1 MKSKVLNL
9 MWIYIKDRVKV
20 WILWYL
26 VYTYR
31 LAKPSNSFLTSKFPG
46 NDGYR
51 FIHSSFAARNSH
63 STLKSGI
70 SLSASPLT
78 HNRKAKGYS
87 ESKQICP
94 RVGSRLALIVQSK
107 KATYKYHLGE
117 MYLGTMNL
125 LESLGIRCQIVD
137 GTMLESNLQNISPS
151 AEDLLII
158 IDNEMTVSE
167 FSLVNSALKNSKAR
181 KLNSRIIL
189 LCYDLWREHDLDFIK
204 SVANSVDRI
213 LHMDNVFVEHFFPVQ
228 IKRKAYL
235 WPMARFWSES
245 RNYQHGE
252 VQVKNSVFFSGSVRQ
267 IDRREILDI
276 LLKRLKSSN
285 ISSNFRIFDTL
296 IPRSIL
302 KSRDYLHNLNSNS
315 LILALGQKSPTH
327 WIMTGRTVEAL
338 VAPRSGALVQQ
349 EGPRCRPLS
358 ELLVPFR
365 DYLPFSNSGELSD
378 LIFFAECEPEKI
390 ADIARSGREQ
400 IGRVF
405 SYHELLATLNS

>member
-1 MKSKVLNL
+1 MKPKVLNL
-9 MWIYIKDRVKV
+9 MLIYIKDRIKA

-31 LAKPSNSFLTSKFPG
+31 LGRPSNPFLTSTFPG
-46 NDGYR
+46 NSGYR
-51 FIHSSFAARNSH
+51 FIHPSSV
-63 STLKSGI
+63 TLKSEI
-70 SLSASPLT
+70 RMSASTLT
-78 HNRKAKGYS
+78 HNCKAKADS
-87 ESKQICP
+87 ELQIIGP
-94 RVGSRLALIVQSK
+94 KVANRLALIVKSK

-125 LESLGIRCQIVD
+125 LESLGIKCKIVD
-137 GTMLESNLQNISPS
+137 GTMLESNLQNLPPS
-151 AEDLLII
+151 AEDFLII
-158 IDNEMTVSE
+158 VDNEMTLSE
-167 FSLVNSALKNSKAR
+167 FNLVNDSLKNSKTR
-181 KLNSRIIL
+181 KLNGRIIL

-204 SVANSVDRI
+204 NVANSIYRI
-213 LHMDNVFVEHFFPVQ
+213 LHMDNVFVENFFPEQ

-245 RNYQHGE
+245 RNYQHGNL
-252 VQVKNSVFFSGSVRQ
+252 QVENSVFFSGSVRQ
-267 IDRREILDI
+267 IDRREILDF

-302 KSRDYLHNLNSNS
+302 KSSDYFHNLNSNS
-315 LILALGQKSPTH
+315 LILSLGQKSPTH

-338 VAPRSGALVQQ
+338 IAPRSGALMQQ

-365 DYLPFSNSGELSD
+365 DYLSFSNSGELSD
-378 LIFFAECEPEKI
+378 LIFFAEREPEKI
-390 ADIARSGREQ
+390 AAIARSGRER
-400 IGRVF
+400 IRRVF
-405 SYHELLATLNS
+405 SDHELLTTLNF